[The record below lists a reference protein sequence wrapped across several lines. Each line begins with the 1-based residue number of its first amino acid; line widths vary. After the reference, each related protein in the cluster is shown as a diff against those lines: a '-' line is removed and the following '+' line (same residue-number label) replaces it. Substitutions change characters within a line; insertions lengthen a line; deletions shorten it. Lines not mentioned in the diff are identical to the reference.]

1 MGTCFGGYP
10 NPHRQKVCKV
20 LLRYIF
26 AIAMTSSS
34 FTGLADDRWFQ
45 QAAASQIRS
54 EYFQRA
60 ERLNGRAAMLGF
72 VIAVLTEAF
81 TGYGILG
88 QLHIG

>member
-1 MGTCFGGYP
+1 MGTCFCGYP
-10 NPHRQKVCKV
+10 NPHEQKACKV
-20 LLRYIF
+20 LLRHIF
-26 AIAMTSSS
+26 ASAMTSSS
-34 FTGLADDRWFQ
+34 FTGLANDRWFQ

-72 VIAVLTEAF
+72 VIAVLTEAL